1 MNPPE
6 RRPVM
11 YIPEYTLGRI
21 RARVAQSERWLRDNC
36 PEFEMLLITKSERGR
51 RQLKEDLWSVSE
63 FQIWDM
69 LRGFL

>member
-1 MNPPE
+1 
-6 RRPVM
+6 M
-11 YIPEYTLGRI
+11 YIHEYTLGRI

-51 RQLKEDLWSVSE
+51 RQLKEVLWDNVPE

-69 LRGFL
+69 LCGFL